1 MQQGLSDELYQSVQ
15 HYVDHPGFTDR
26 ERLAIEYAERF
37 AIDHRAVDDELWSRL
52 RGHFSDPELLELTV
66 TVGFCVG
73 MGRAFQVLDI
83 ARDFDVLWSREP
95 AQGPPPADGADG

>member
-37 AIDHRAVDDELWSRL
+37 AIDHRAVDDELWDRL
-52 RGHFSDPELLELTV
+52 RAQFSDPELLELTV

-95 AQGPPPADGADG
+95 AAGRPPADAADG

>member
-37 AIDHRAVDDELWSRL
+37 AIDHRSVDDALWSRL
-52 RGHFSDPELLELTV
+52 RERFSDPELLELTM

-95 AQGPPPADGADG
+95 DPTPPDATG